1 MAGSISNSN
10 PSRLGGG
17 LPGGQPKGGLLGG
30 GGGTSGGSGMVG
42 GSERGRDRKL
52 LRKAFGRFSVK
63 KSLFSAELDYDDD
76 GTLDSSGSV
85 SGVSGFGPGG
95 CWNPDNSGN
104 CGPITQLTNDI
115 LDEDHLY
122 DEHILHNEGSMQAPA
137 QATNHVHKFP
147 LTPFRQAFNAG
158 DSEGTVNNTVLEYL
172 YAPNQVG
179 GTGAGQ
185 LIYGRVGGAH
195 KGGGA
200 AYTGN
205 PKYVYD
211 SSDYIRFKKLQAK
224 NRTYNDKS
232 FGGANNGAYVPLMRM
247 RH

>member
-1 MAGSISNSN
+1 MAGCISNSN

-30 GGGTSGGSGMVG
+30 GGGSTGGSGMVG

-63 KSLFSAELDYDDD
+63 DSLFGGLLGDDEHV
-76 GTLDSSGSV
+76 DSDSLLSGVV
-85 SGVSGFGPGG
+85 SGTHHVIS
-95 CWNPDNSGN
+95 DE
-104 CGPITQLTNDI
+104 I
-115 LDEDHLY
+115 DEDHL
-122 DEHILHNEGSMQAPA
+122 HNEDSFSRRLVILCSDH
-137 QATNHVHKFP
+137 NHAHKFP

-158 DSEGTVNNTVLEYL
+158 DSEGTVNNTVLEHL

-185 LIYGRVGGAH
+185 LIYDRAGGAH

-232 FGGANNGAYVPLMRM
+232 FGGANNGAYVPLMRV
-247 RH
+247 RRGF

>member
-63 KSLFSAELDYDDD
+63 KSLFGAELDDD
-76 GTLDSSGSV
+76 GILGDPDLASGL
-85 SGVSGFGPGG
+85 GPGG
-95 CWNPDNSGN
+95 CDNPDNSGN
-104 CGPITQLTNDI
+104 CNPPSQMSHEI
-115 LDEDHLY
+115 LDEDHLH
-122 DEHILHNEGSMQAPA
+122 DEHLLHNEGSMQAPA

-185 LIYGRVGGAH
+185 LIYDRAGGAH

-232 FGGANNGAYVPLMRM
+232 FGGANNGAYVPLMRV
-247 RH
+247 RRGF

>member
-63 KSLFSAELDYDDD
+63 KLLFGAELDDDD
-76 GTLDSSGSV
+76 DTLGD
-85 SGVSGFGPGG
+85 PDLGG
-95 CWNPDNSGN
+95 YPPVTQMSHEIPDV
-104 CGPITQLTNDI
+104 
-115 LDEDHLY
+115 DHLY

-137 QATNHVHKFP
+137 QATNRVQKFP

-185 LIYGRVGGAH
+185 LIYGRAGGAH

>member
-63 KSLFSAELDYDDD
+63 KSLFGEDPDDD
-76 GTLDSSGSV
+76 GILGDPDLASG
-85 SGVSGFGPGG
+85 GA
-95 CWNPDNSGN
+95 
-104 CGPITQLTNDI
+104 ITQMSHEI
-115 LDEDHLY
+115 LDEDHLH
-122 DEHILHNEGSMQAPA
+122 DEYLLHDEGSMQA
-137 QATNHVHKFP
+137 QATNRVHKFP

-158 DSEGTVNNTVLEYL
+158 DSEGTVNNTVLEHL

-185 LIYGRVGGAH
+185 LIYDRAGGAH

-232 FGGANNGAYVPLMRM
+232 FGGANNGAYVPLMRV
-247 RH
+247 RRGF

>member
-1 MAGSISNSN
+1 MS
-10 PSRLGGG
+10 
-17 LPGGQPKGGLLGG
+17 
-30 GGGTSGGSGMVG
+30 
-42 GSERGRDRKL
+42 
-52 LRKAFGRFSVK
+52 
-63 KSLFSAELDYDDD
+63 SAELDEDDD
-76 GTLDSSGSV
+76 GVLGDPDLASGPIL
-85 SGVSGFGPGG
+85 GPGG
-95 CWNPDNSGN
+95 CHETDGN
-104 CGPITQLTNDI
+104 CNTATQMSHELQD
-115 LDEDHLY
+115 DDY
-122 DEHILHNEGSMQAPA
+122 LHDEGSMQAPA
-137 QATNHVHKFP
+137 QATNRVQKFP